1 MCPKITI
8 DFILLLAT
16 LLVALWSVMTIR
28 LLRGIIGLALTSIMV
43 TIIMFRLNAPLAAV
57 FELSVCAGLISVI
70 FITTVSFTQRVSME
84 RLVERRKERISK
96 FWELPIILILA
107 AIILWQIKWPLN
119 FPLPPLTLNST
130 GLIPASVQTVL
141 WNVRHLDLLGQ
152 IIILLA
158 GAFGVAILFK
168 ENKS

>member
-1 MCPKITI
+1 MCNITI

-70 FITTVSFTQRVSME
+70 FITTVSFTRRVSME
-84 RLVERRKERISK
+84 RLIERRKERISK
-96 FWELPIILILA
+96 FWELPVILILA
-107 AIILWQIKWPLN
+107 AIVLWQVKWPLN
-119 FPLPPLTLNST
+119 FALPVPLLDNAGANST
-130 GLIPASVQTVL
+130 NVQSVL
-141 WNVRHLDLLGQ
+141 WHIRHLDLLGQ

-158 GAFGVAILFK
+158 GALGVVILFK
-168 ENKS
+168 EHKK